1 MDHDQ
6 FIELVRERAGVPASR
21 RLDGMP
27 LTDREMAENLTQATL
42 QVLAQRISGGEAR
55 DLSVQLPPGF
65 EQALRPEHEHAE
77 PFDLEVFINRV
88 AERAVVDF
96 EAARAGVRAVFQTL
110 REAVTGDEFEDVL
123 AQLPREYTALLEE
136 TAPPA

>member
-1 MDHDQ
+1 MDYDQ
-6 FIELVRERAGVPASR
+6 FIELVRQRAGVPGSR

-27 LTDREMAENLTQATL
+27 LNDTEMATILSRATL

-55 DLSVQLPPGF
+55 DIARQLPGDLD
-65 EQALRPEHEHAE
+65 EALRPEHEDAE
-77 PFDLEVFINRV
+77 PFDLEVFIQRV
-88 AERAVVDF
+88 ADRALVDF

-123 AQLPREYTALLEE
+123 AQLPPEYTTLLDESE
-136 TAPPA
+136 